1 MAYRRYAHAVAFYQF
16 AARPAPQNRT
26 GGRRLASRNQARLDS
41 GWVQFQADNGHRVKL
56 QVLAEK
62 YGELATTLIRRFRRH
77 ALDMQPGA
85 VHRNE
90 VARLRT
96 ATLVASAPETRQ
108 LLLALAKVH
117 DELAT
122 ADHRLLELRSAA
134 TGQRHMI

>member
-1 MAYRRYAHAVAFYQF
+1 MPSKSSYQ
-16 AARPAPQNRT
+16 
-26 GGRRLASRNQARLDS
+26 GGRQLTVFLCEHLQLAA
-41 GWVQFQADNGHRVKL
+41 QFQLILDNGHRVKL